1 MKPPTVHSFSIEK
14 KTITQQGL
22 QNLEIYD
29 TLEFRRSILYT
40 YKLVMRAIASLWF
53 PEM

>member
-1 MKPPTVHSFSIEK
+1 MLDVHTHIEGCDSRNWA
-14 KTITQQGL
+14 IVL
-22 QNLEIYD
+22 NRIM
-29 TLEFRRSILYT
+29 ILLRGAIVYT

>member
-1 MKPPTVHSFSIEK
+1 MYEFTCTKNLSFNAITPVLDGEGNQASNNL
-14 KTITQQGL
+14 TI
-22 QNLEIYD
+22 
-29 TLEFRRSILYT
+29 YT